1 MTEAEEELV
10 DYPAIMYNVVG
21 PGLCSAI
28 SLFYSAILNFKR

>member
-21 PGLCSAI
+21 QDFARQFRPFTLQ
-28 SLFYSAILNFKR
+28 F